1 MSVVPYEDQIYKKSL
16 DRSPYRS
23 DVRRLVST
31 FSSPSRLITVG
42 DAVADEE
49 FTTYKTI
56 VTDNILPIDYIQLSP
71 EFWGVYSYQSD
82 YINRI
87 PTKLF
92 NCFMHRACSRRQTWF
107 YEFVRKN
114 LLDHGSVSFLLDHR
128 VHKCSTII
136 EKQELFER
144 IYKEECGEDFI
155 VEHNQI
161 KSQVPYRNFD
171 GDLDQTIVDSKIS
184 IVIETY
190 FMGKA
195 IAFSEKIFRALQLP
209 RPMLMYNVP
218 NSVSALRDIG
228 FDMYDDIVNHEYD
241 NIDHPENRM
250 AKILSILEDFKNFNY
265 NNDTLIDFEQRAQC
279 NRNLLT
285 LFREKWPEKLK
296 IIEKQLSQNTI

>member
-1 MSVVPYEDQIYKKSL
+1 MSVVPYEDQIYKIIIQ
-16 DRSPYRS
+16 SPYRN
-23 DVRRLVST
+23 DIRQLIST
-31 FSSPSRLITVG
+31 FSSLSCLIKIG
-42 DAVADEE
+42 DAVTEEE

-56 VTDNILPIDYIQLSP
+56 VTDNILPIDCIQLSP
-71 EFWGVYSYQSD
+71 EFWGAYSYQSD

-92 NCFMHRACSRRQTWF
+92 NCFMHRACSRRQIWF
-107 YEFVRKN
+107 YEFIRKN
-114 LLDHGSVSFLLDHR
+114 LLDNGSVSFLLDHR
-128 VHKCSTII
+128 VYECSTIN
-136 EKQELFER
+136 EKQKLFER
-144 IYKEECGEDFI
+144 LYREECGEDFI

-190 FMGKA
+190 FMGRA

-209 RPMLMYNVP
+209 RPVLIYSVP

-265 NNDTLIDFEQRAQC
+265 NNDTLIDFEQRAQR
-279 NRNLLT
+279 NRNLLM